1 MTWFGYL
8 KELFS
13 KKRLA
18 ATHFKP
24 YALHVRVLPYAFMT
38 DSKLRELEVELRN
51 AMVNLGMVVVGEYRC
66 TSLSFV
72 TATLYNYEL
81 S

>member
-1 MTWFGYL
+1 M
-8 KELFS
+8 
-13 KKRLA
+13 
-18 ATHFKP
+18 
-24 YALHVRVLPYAFMT
+24 RVLPYAFMT